1 MVEGSQMKKAIK
13 KHKADHIVLQRLK
26 DEKVAVKVELR
37 DLNITY
43 TSLKD
48 DMSGQVFQLS
58 FIKKKLYL
66 VYNEMDSLM

>member
-48 DMSGQVFQLS
+48 DMSG
-58 FIKKKLYL
+58 
-66 VYNEMDSLM
+66 